1 MSLITFSGT
10 VDGSDN
16 IVGNNEFSGS
26 NWLEIYSISTDDA
39 VRFKAFVDT
48 FSDSFTSDWN
58 SEQVL
63 GRMDPIAT
71 FKGTKREISIDFS
84 VPATSLED
92 SKINLQKLS
101 ALTQYLYPNYQTV
114 ENSKASTMVSAPLV
128 KIKFANLIM
137 DSSKGISGDAKGS
150 GLLGFL
156 GGVNYSPNLEM
167 GTFIDNGHLY
177 PKTYKLSLKFTVIHT
192 TPLGFDE
199 RGVQRTAFNYFPYD
213 ILYKNIGLERS
224 LEIGENLKSI
234 NKQQEIVNDGNSNDQ
249 QKTEAKETIKQLT
262 ARNSDLIAL
271 LGGGE

>member
-137 DSSKGISGDAKGS
+137 DSSKGISGDAKES

-177 PKTYKLSLKFTVIHT
+177 PKTYKLSLKFSVIHT

-199 RGVQRTAFNYFPYD
+199 QGAQRTMFDYFPYD
-213 ILYKNIGLERS
+213 TRYA
-224 LEIGENLKSI
+224 
-234 NKQQEIVNDGNSNDQ
+234 NKVN
-249 QKTEAKETIKQLT
+249 TIKEQILT
-262 ARNSDLIAL
+262 NESQIAFYTLQYNNANTLNEKSNIDNKKRELIQTNSDLRTL
-271 LGGGE
+271 LVGGG